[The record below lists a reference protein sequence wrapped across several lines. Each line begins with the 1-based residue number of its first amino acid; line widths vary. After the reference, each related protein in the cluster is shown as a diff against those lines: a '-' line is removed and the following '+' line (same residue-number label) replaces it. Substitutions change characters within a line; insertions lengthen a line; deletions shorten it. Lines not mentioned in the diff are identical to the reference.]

1 MKKLLIASV
10 AAAAAFCGAPA
21 FAADMPVKA
30 PAYRTDGPGYNWSGC
45 YLGVE
50 GGGAWGRTKQIDE
63 VPGNFGFGQ
72 AMQNTH
78 VDGGLAG
85 GTAGCNYQTSRW
97 VWGFEGD
104 LSWANLKGQAPPSAI
119 FSQQAIG
126 AKVSWLDTLR
136 GRIGYAADRTLFYV
150 TGGAAF
156 ANVRATE
163 LTNQGIPNAVARDR
177 SGLAVGAGVE
187 WALADPHWSLKAE
200 YLYVDFGKKLYV
212 FEPNSLDRS
221 VRLNE
226 NIVRIG
232 LNYKFGDWGK
242 GPVSA
247 KY

>member
-1 MKKLLIASV
+1 MKKILIAGI
-10 AAAAAFCGAPA
+10 AAAAFCGAPV

-30 PAYRTDGPGYNWSGC
+30 PAYKAAPYDPWTGC
-45 YLGVE
+45 YVGVE
-50 GGGAWGRTKQIDE
+50 GGGAWGRAKQVDA
-63 VPGNFGFGQ
+63 VPTNIGFGQ
-72 AMQNTH
+72 VMLDRS

-85 GTAGCNYQTSRW
+85 GTAGCNYQTGNW
-97 VWGFEGD
+97 VWGAEGD
-104 LSWANLKGQAPPSAI
+104 LSWARISGRGAPI
-119 FSQQAIG
+119 NGFTEQELG

-156 ANVRATE
+156 ANVKATE
-163 LTNQGIPNAVARDR
+163 LDNNGVPFAIAKDR
-177 SGLAVGAGVE
+177 SGWTVGVGVE

-212 FEPNSLDRS
+212 FEPNDLDRT

-232 LNYKFGDWGK
+232 LNYKFGDPWSK
-242 GPVSA
+242 APVVA